1 MRAFVRAFVRVC
13 VCVCVVAES
22 GKMSDLPVFS
32 QKSLSSPGMKVS
44 GSLSSAQVSLRVYGG
59 NALLSP
65 GAEYKSVLA
74 RQETTAAEVCLTFS
88 SSCGVRVCVC
98 VCVCGVLFPHFLLK
112 SPCASLVPPCA
123 SILLL
128 LQVIAQALERYG
140 EPSDPKEFEL
150 RSVLVNERT
159 GKVKRSG
166 SFARLWG
173 HRTDTV
179 IVRCRPCLA
188 CLHAYA
194 CVCMS

>member
-98 VCVCGVLFPHFLLK
+98 VCVWCPVSTFPPQIPLCL
-112 SPCASLVPPCA
+112 PCASL
-123 SILLL
+123 
-128 LQVIAQALERYG
+128 
-140 EPSDPKEFEL
+140 
-150 RSVLVNERT
+150 
-159 GKVKRSG
+159 
-166 SFARLWG
+166 
-173 HRTDTV
+173 
-179 IVRCRPCLA
+179 
-188 CLHAYA
+188 CLHPAVA
-194 CVCMS
+194 AGHCAGTGALR